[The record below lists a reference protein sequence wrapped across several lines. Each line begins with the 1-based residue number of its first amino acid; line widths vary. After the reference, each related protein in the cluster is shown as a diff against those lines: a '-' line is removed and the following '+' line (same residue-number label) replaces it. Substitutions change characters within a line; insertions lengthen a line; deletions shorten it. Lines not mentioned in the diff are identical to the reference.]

1 MKPSIALALARSSSA
16 ADRRRALLIAVST
29 AIAGGLLLAA
39 LHILRLPAEIAAG
52 AASQM
57 PLSGSQQD
65 VDLAPYLTDSGL
77 RPGVVIGALLL
88 TVPVLALT
96 VQALRV
102 GSVARDRRMASLRL
116 AGATPRDIRTIAAAE
131 AGGAAIAGGLLTGP
145 AYLFLWLLVGVLP
158 PPGMRMLTTP
168 DALDLL
174 AWALLVPL
182 AAIAGALAGAV
193 VHGSA
198 VVEPLDV
205 RRRERPSEPGRASIA
220 VLIAGGALVLAGIV
234 VAPLLR
240 RHGAGELGLLVMA
253 MVGLLLVAFAAGP
266 RLVLA
271 CARLLGRRHASE
283 ALLASRRLRA
293 DPRSAGRVAGVL
305 VVCGVALGIEG
316 VLVAELLFDTGFG
329 DDSGFYLTGYAMAA
343 LAVLVAAT
351 VALLTLLV
359 GAADS
364 LLDARRP
371 LATLAALGVDERGL
385 VRVLALQLSATAV
398 PPIALGAFLGG
409 PLIALLVALSNGDQ
423 ALGAAVRAFPPSSV
437 TALVAALVLAI
448 VARVA
453 ARLLRSLI
461 RAAVDPEN
469 LRVA

>member
-1 MKPSIALALARSSSA
+1 MKLSIALALARTSSV

-39 LHILRLPAEIAAG
+39 LQILRLPAEIAAG
-52 AASQM
+52 AASRM

-65 VDLAPYLTDSGL
+65 ADLAPYLTDSGL

-88 TVPVLALT
+88 TVPVLALI

-116 AGATPRDIRTIAAAE
+116 AGATPRDIRTIAAVE
-131 AGGAAIAGGLLTGP
+131 AGGAAIAGGLLAGP
-145 AYLFLWLLVGVLP
+145 AYLLLWLLVGVLP
-158 PPGMRMLTTP
+158 ASGMRMLTTP

-193 VHGSA
+193 VQGRA
-198 VVEPLDV
+198 VVEPLGV
-205 RRRERPSEPGRASIA
+205 RSRDRPPAPGRASLA
-220 VLIAGGALVLAGIV
+220 VLVAGAALVVVGIV
-234 VAPLLR
+234 APALLR
-240 RHGAGELGLLVMA
+240 RHGAGELGVLIMA
-253 MVGLLLVAFAAGP
+253 MMGLVLAAFAAGP

-271 CARLLGRRHASE
+271 VARLLGRRHGAE

-329 DDSGFYLTGYAMAA
+329 DDSGFYLTGYSMAA

-371 LATLAALGVDERGL
+371 LSTLAALGVDERAL
-385 VRVLALQLSATAV
+385 VRVLALQLSVTAV
-398 PPIALGAFLGG
+398 PPIALGALLGG
-409 PLIALLVALSNGDQ
+409 PLVALLIALSNGEH
-423 ALGAAVRAFPPSSV
+423 ALGATVRALPPSFV
-437 TALVAALVLAI
+437 VALVAALVLGA
-448 VARVA
+448 VARLA